1 MLAYLKNTLYF
12 YLSTQYLCLCLCM
25 IDNVADDVA
34 DMKVVK
40 VIQDEVDE
48 NGSLPKMGT
57 FEINKD
63 LNSQKDP
70 YSS

>member
-1 MLAYLKNTLYF
+1 
-12 YLSTQYLCLCLCM
+12 M

-40 VIQDEVDE
+40 VIKDEVDQ

-63 LNSQKDP
+63 LNSKKR
-70 YSS
+70 SL

>member
-1 MLAYLKNTLYF
+1 MHSLGTCSEDDFEKVS
-12 YLSTQYLCLCLCM
+12 ST
-25 IDNVADDVA
+25 N
-34 DMKVVK
+34 
-40 VIQDEVDE
+40 E
-48 NGSLPKMGT
+48 NESLPKMGT

>member
-1 MLAYLKNTLYF
+1 
-12 YLSTQYLCLCLCM
+12 M

-40 VIQDEVDE
+40 VIKDEVDE
-48 NGSLPKMGT
+48 NRSLPKMGT